1 MGAPIGE
8 RVSQKLKNSVS
19 KLVQQCENMAGIEKN
34 LNGDNVG
41 TNTPQPAGHFQSL
54 PVLYETIFKQNVIY
68 GRYININIYY

>member
-1 MGAPIGE
+1 
-8 RVSQKLKNSVS
+8 
-19 KLVQQCENMAGIEKN
+19 MAGIEKN